1 MAEKTLN
8 EHLFGPGPKRILAL
22 DGGGIRGVL
31 TLGYL
36 KSMESLLRERAG
48 GDPNFRL
55 CDYFDLIAGTST
67 GSIIAAGLALGF
79 TVEKLQGI
87 YKSLADDVFT
97 TSFFRRGMFIPKFS
111 TGPLLKAL
119 EKHYGDVTLG
129 SDQLRTGLLVITKRL
144 DTGSTWPLHNNPKG
158 KYFNPISGST
168 TIPNRDYLLRD
179 IVRASTAA
187 PHYFEPEKI
196 QIASDKYGAFVDGGI
211 SPHNNPSLQTLLIAT
226 TQGYGFN
233 WSFGED
239 QLFLVSAGTGH
250 QNIRIDPQKVLDMA
264 ALELA
269 GRSLLSIMADTTW
282 LEQAMLQWISNSPTS
297 WKIDTEMGNLQ
308 EDMLG
313 NGQALISYLR
323 YDVSFDTKWMK
334 DNLDMVMSKKELSSL
349 EEMDNSENVERLSQV
364 GTKAASVQ
372 IKPAHFPDA
381 FDLGMNTK

>member
-1 MAEKTLN
+1 MVEKTLN
-8 EHLFGPGPKRILAL
+8 EHLFGSGPKRILTL

-36 KSMESLLRERAG
+36 KSIESILRERAG

-79 TVEKLQGI
+79 TVEKLQEI
-87 YKSLADDVFT
+87 YKSLANEVFT

-111 TGPLLKAL
+111 TKPLLKAL
-119 EKHYGDVTLG
+119 EEYYGDVTLG
-129 SDQLRTGLLVITKRL
+129 SNQLRTGLLVITKRL

-158 KYFNPISGST
+158 KYFNPIPGDDT

-179 IVRASTAA
+179 IIRASTAA

-196 QIASDKYGAFVDGGI
+196 QIANDKYGAFVDGGI

-233 WSFGED
+233 WSFGEN
-239 QLFLVSAGTGH
+239 QLLIASVGTGL
-250 QNIRIDPQKVLDMA
+250 QNLRMDPKEVLDMP

-269 GRSLLSIMADTTW
+269 GRSLLSVMADTGW
-282 LEQAMLQWISNSPTS
+282 LEQAIMQWISNSPTS

-308 EDMLG
+308 EDILG
-313 NGQALISYLR
+313 NGKPLVSYLR
-323 YDVSFDTKWMK
+323 YDVSFDTKWIK
-334 DNLDMVMSKKELSSL
+334 DNLGLEMSKKELKSL
-349 EEMDNSENVERLSQV
+349 EEMDNSKNVEQLFQV
-364 GTKAASVQ
+364 GTKAASIQ
-372 IKPAHFPDA
+372 IKPAHFPDI
-381 FDLGMNTK
+381 FDLK

>member
-1 MAEKTLN
+1 MVEKTLN
-8 EHLFGPGPKRILAL
+8 EHLFGPGPKRILTL

-36 KSMESLLRERAG
+36 KSMESILRERAG

-87 YKSLADDVFT
+87 YQSLADEVFN
-97 TSFFRRGMFIPKFS
+97 SHFFRWGMFIPKFS
-111 TGPLLKAL
+111 SKPLLKAL
-119 EKHYGDVTLG
+119 DKHFGNVTLG

-144 DTGSTWPLHNNPKG
+144 DTGSIWPLHNNPKG
-158 KYFNPISGST
+158 KYFNPTPGHT
-168 TIPNRDYLLRD
+168 TIPNRDYLLKE

-196 QIASDKYGAFVDGGI
+196 QIASDKYGVFVDGGI

-239 QLFLVSAGTGH
+239 QLLLVSVGTGY
-250 QNIRIDPQKVLDMA
+250 QNFRIAPEEVLDMA
-264 ALELA
+264 PVELA
-269 GRSLLSIMADTTW
+269 GRSLLSVMTDTGL
-282 LEQAMLQWISNSPTS
+282 LEQTMMQWMSNSPTS
-297 WKIDTEMGNLQ
+297 WKIDAEMGNLQ
-308 EDMLG
+308 GDILG
-313 NGQALISYLR
+313 NGKPLISYLR
-323 YDVSFDTKWMK
+323 YDVSFDVKWMK
-334 DNLDMVMSKKELSSL
+334 DELEMVMSEQEVNGL
-349 EEMDNSENVERLSQV
+349 EKMDNPDNVELLSQV
-364 GTKAASVQ
+364 GTKAASIQ
-372 IKPAHFPDA
+372 IKPAHFLDV
-381 FDLGMNTK
+381 FNL